1 MSSDSKLPPTR
12 DLESDSS
19 EERFRQ
25 DRRRFFVGALASA
38 PVIVSIMARP
48 AWAQQYAEPG
58 RTYTRPSAF
67 TCHSALNAGYTE
79 DYLEGKYGPQ
89 FFNEPDN
96 KCPRT
101 PKPTK

>member
-12 DLESDSS
+12 EPESDSS

-25 DRRRFFVGALASA
+25 DRRKFFVGALASA

-48 AWAQQYAEPG
+48 VWAAPPSEPGAKPG

-79 DYLEGKYGPQ
+79 DYLSGKYGED
-89 FFNEPDN
+89 FLAKDGC
-96 KCPRT
+96 K
-101 PKPTK
+101 K

>member
-25 DRRRFFVGALASA
+25 DRRRLFVGALASA

-48 AWAQQYAEPG
+48 VWAQSFETPG
-58 RTYTRPSAF
+58 ATYTRPGAF
-67 TCHSALNAGYTE
+67 TCHSALNAGYSE
-79 DYLEGKYGPQ
+79 DYLKGKYGQP
-89 FFNEPDN
+89 FLNDCKN
-96 KCPRT
+96 TGRR
-101 PKPTK
+101 

>member
-48 AWAQQYAEPG
+48 VWAQGA
-58 RTYTRPSAF
+58 TYTRPEAF
-67 TCHSALNAGYTE
+67 TCHSALNAGYSE
-79 DYLEGKYGPQ
+79 DYLKGKYGQP
-89 FFNEPDN
+89 FLNPCKN
-96 KCPRT
+96 TGPR
-101 PKPTK
+101 